1 MSLHQSR
8 KCFLAIRAL
17 ASLAILCLVP
27 LPGRSAGFG
36 RIVGTVA
43 DPQGTPLMGATV
55 IIIGPALAGL
65 ASGGGVMEHVMTDAH
80 GKFAIERLIPGW
92 YTLKVTAATRLPML
106 RNGVRVE
113 AGGSIQQ
120 NFVLGDIL
128 TPIRVQ
134 IPSSSISSWG
144 EDWKWAL
151 RTASVTRPVLR
162 FQPATQPSAKSKS
175 KGNKIPLP
183 SSQHLLAMSP
193 GATRGRALAG
203 DPGMG
208 SILAYVRPLSEN
220 ADLLV
225 AGSMGAGGMQTSS
238 LATMLRRDALK
249 GDPEELA
256 LVVHQLNFSDGVPL
270 APGDSRA
277 IRSHAQALVAS
288 YAQTRRI
295 LDRLALTS
303 GFEVDYLN
311 AGGNVMSARPFL
323 QLAYQPSASQVVS
336 VRYGGAR
343 MDAGGSLLDRIGAL
357 TAFPRITMWGYQARL
372 ETLDHS
378 EVAYERTLSPDSRLE
393 VAAYRDALH
402 NAAVWGFGNGTV
414 LARLAGNFLPNPA
427 VDGVM
432 LNAGN
437 FTSSGVRASF
447 TRKLKGQAELAVI
460 YSLGDALA
468 AVAADEATPT
478 PMSNLR
484 ASLRR
489 RQTQAVGARV
499 STHLPVSKT
508 YIVGSYEWLPNGR
521 VTAVDP
527 VGQANLQMQP
537 YLGIQIRQPLPNLAF
552 LPARIEAL
560 ADFQNLLAQGYVPVA
575 RSGEDTLIVTPA
587 YRSFRGGFSVQF

>member
-1 MSLHQSR
+1 
-8 KCFLAIRAL
+8 
-17 ASLAILCLVP
+17 
-27 LPGRSAGFG
+27 
-36 RIVGTVA
+36 
-43 DPQGTPLMGATV
+43 MGATV
-55 IIIGPALAGL
+55 IIMGPALAGL
-65 ASGGGVMEHVMTDAH
+65 PGGGMVERVMTDAH

-92 YTLKVTAATRLPML
+92 YSLKVMAATRLPLL

-113 AGGSIQQ
+113 AGGSVQQ

-134 IPSSSISSWG
+134 IPSRSISSWG

-151 RTASVTRPVLR
+151 RTASATRPVLR
-162 FQPATQPSAKSKS
+162 YQPAAKASAKSKS

-183 SSQHLLAMSP
+183 SGQHLVAMNP

-220 ADLLV
+220 SDLLV
-225 AGSMGAGGMQTSS
+225 AGSMGARGMQASS

-256 LVVHQLNFSDGVPL
+256 LVVHQLNFSDGAPF

-277 IRSHAQALVAS
+277 IRSHAQALAAS

-311 AGGNVMSARPFL
+311 AGSNVMSARPFL

-336 VRYGGAR
+336 VRYGSAG

-357 TAFPRITMWGYQARL
+357 TAFPRITMRGYRAQL

-378 EVAYERTLSPDSRLE
+378 EVAYERTLSPGSRLE
-393 VAAYRDALH
+393 VATYRDIIH
-402 NAAVWGFGNGTV
+402 NAAVSGFGSDTV
-414 LARLAGNFLPNPA
+414 LAGLAGNFLPNA
-427 VDGVM
+427 AADGVIM

-447 TRKLKGQAELAVI
+447 TRKLEGQVEVAVI

-468 AVAADEATPT
+468 AEATNATTPA

-508 YIVGSYEWLPNGR
+508 YIVGSYQWLPNGR
-521 VTAVDP
+521 VTGVDP